1 MCGIA
6 GILYFKNKPV
16 EKELIRLMADTMS
29 HRGPD
34 AEGFFIDHELALGHR
49 RLSIIDLSDAANQP
63 FEDASGRYVI
73 IFNGEIYNYAEIKP
87 MLREYPFRT
96 HGDTEVILAGYIKW
110 GADCL
115 SRLRGMYTI
124 VVWDKQEREL
134 FIARDRLGVKP
145 LYYYRDENRFVFA
158 SEVRAVLMAGGIS
171 RKINHTAIAEY
182 FRYQSVGF
190 PFSPV
195 DGICQLEAGTW
206 MRIKNG
212 VMQTRK
218 YWDPTTNNFDFS
230 YDDKKEVQKKVKE
243 LMLQSVRRRLVSD
256 VPVGAFLSG
265 GIDSSAVVGLMVE
278 AGDPSPNTFHVSFD
292 EADFD
297 ESKYAQIIAKK
308 FNTRHT
314 EIKLKPEVM
323 LEELTNALDAMDTPS
338 GDGINTYVVSKAIHD
353 QGIRVA
359 LSGIGGDELFAGY
372 PIFFNYIRLQQKRWI
387 WDSPKKL
394 RNLAGT
400 LIGKGERKDR
410 MRQMI
415 SLDSPAIENSYP
427 VFRQIIS
434 PDNLHKLTSLNG
446 VDGQTLS
453 NQLIHKKAAI
463 ARLPY
468 YSQVTAAEYLGYTQ
482 QTLLKDTDQM
492 SMANS
497 LEIREPFFDQDLVEF
512 VMSVPDHFKV
522 PVYPKSLLVESLKPM
537 LPDEIVHRKKQGFVF
552 PWSDW
557 IKKDLRT
564 FCDQHIT
571 QMSQRDFIH
580 GDRLVSA
587 WKLFLSGDINIRWV
601 EIWLFVVLNYWME
614 KNGIE

>member
-1 MCGIA
+1 MCGIG
-6 GILYFKNKPV
+6 GILYFNNKPV
-16 EKELIRLMADTMS
+16 EEGLIWLMADSMS

-34 AEGFFIDHELALGHR
+34 AEGFFADHELALGHR

-63 FEDASGRYVI
+63 LEDVSGRYVI

-87 MLREYPFRT
+87 LLSNYPFRT
-96 HGDTEVILAGYIKW
+96 HGDTEVILAGYIQW

-124 VVWDKQEREL
+124 AIWDKQEREL
-134 FIARDRLGVKP
+134 FLARDRLGVKP

-158 SEVRAVLMAGGIS
+158 SEVRAVLTAGGIN
-171 RKINHTAIAEY
+171 RKIDRTAIAEY

-195 DGICQLEAGTW
+195 AGIRQMEAGTW

-212 VMQTRK
+212 ETETRT
-218 YWDPTTNNFDFS
+218 YWDPTARNFDFK
-230 YDDKKEVQKKVKE
+230 YDDKKDVQKKVKE

-265 GIDSSAVVGLMVE
+265 GIDSSAIVGLMVE
-278 AGDPSPNTFHVSFD
+278 AGDPSPNTFTISFD
-292 EADFD
+292 EAAFD
-297 ESKYAQIIAKK
+297 ESKYADIIAKK
-308 FNTRHT
+308 YNTRHT
-314 EIKLKPEVM
+314 EIRLKPEVM

-359 LSGIGGDELFAGY
+359 LSGVGGDELFAGY

-387 WDSPKKL
+387 WDSPKRL
-394 RNLAGT
+394 RNLAGA
-400 LIGKGERKDR
+400 LMGKGERKDR
-410 MRQMI
+410 LRQMI
-415 SLDSPAIENSYP
+415 SLKSPDIENSYS

-434 PDNLHKLTSLNG
+434 PDNLQKLTSLNG
-446 VDGQTLS
+446 VDQQTLS
-453 NQLIHKKAAI
+453 NQLMDKKDAI
-463 ARLPY
+463 ARLPF

-482 QTLLKDTDQM
+482 QTLLKDMDQM

-564 FCDQHIT
+564 FCDHHIA
-571 QMSQRDFIH
+571 QMAQRDFIH
-580 GDRLVSA
+580 GDRLKST
-587 WKLFLSGDINIRWV
+587 WKHFLSGDTNIRWV
-601 EIWLFVVLNYWME
+601 EIWSFVVLNYWME
-614 KNGIE
+614 KNGVE